1 MSLSVFVVNVVAREN
16 SLRNFR
22 SIQKIFCAWPLS
34 FSCHENFVLTEF
46 EIYNSVLL
54 LWNFTLKRF
63 QNNLSLSYIKYNLQS
78 QVIVVHIF
86 NPSI

>member
-22 SIQKIFCAWPLS
+22 SIQKNFCAWPLS

-46 EIYNSVLL
+46 EIYNSVL
-54 LWNFTLKRF
+54 F
-63 QNNLSLSYIKYNLQS
+63 QNLKYIT
-78 QVIVVHIF
+78 VICCFGIL
-86 NPSI
+86 P